1 MIINRFQYNTEAMV
15 EYVEKKKKNDP
26 LALKFGLF

>member
-15 EYVEKKKKNDP
+15 EYVEKEKKNDP